1 MNGLVHR
8 NLLVFFRDR
17 ATVFFSLLAVLIVIG
32 LYVLFLGDAWVGN
45 MADIPHVR
53 TLMDTWIMAGLLSVA
68 SITTT
73 MGAFDTMVEDKAK
86 KIEKDIIFSPL
97 KRSSIVGGYVISSFV
112 IGVIMSLATLV
123 LAELYIVLRG
133 GAFLSGVAL
142 VQTLGLILFSTLS
155 NTVFLFFLVSC
166 FSSPNAFS
174 TASSII
180 GTLIGFLT
188 GIYLPIGTASSR
200 DPVGGQA
207 VPAIPFGGPVP
218 SGDAEGSDGRFVC
231 WRPRGC
237 GPLLQ
242 GVHGGGVP
250 LRWPRDGSGRKPDHP
265 RLFLCGVPCPLGDQ
279 SVTGEDALRTKEMA
293 PEPGA
298 IIPLEEMCQP
308 LTRLGNSMLI
318 DGMYEISSNVMIM
331 QR

>member
-188 GIYLPIGTASSR
+188 GIYLPIGQLPPGIQWVVKLFPPSHSAALFRQVMLKDPMAASFAGA
-200 DPVGGQA
+200 PE
-207 VPAIPFGGPVP
+207 
-218 SGDAEGSDGRFVC
+218 DAALSFKEYMGVVYRFDG
-231 WRPRGC
+231 
-237 GPLLQ
+237 
-242 GVHGGGVP
+242 H
-250 LRWPRDGSGRKPDHP
+250 
-265 RLFLCGVPCPLGDQ
+265 
-279 SVTGEDALRTKEMA
+279 VTGAGESLIILGCFCVVFLALSVIKVSREK
-293 PEPGA
+293 
-298 IIPLEEMCQP
+298 
-308 LTRLGNSMLI
+308 TR
-318 DGMYEISSNVMIM
+318 
-331 QR
+331 